1 MAYIQRLSSQS
12 ALLPRLPMCFRVE
25 FKPREIQA
33 NRDYGIHAALYPMP
47 LSSHL
52 ARRYYSLLVHL
63 CPPQDQSL
71 TWGRWFPCD
80 WVRPDGRAWVEVC
93 LDRLP
98 FPITTIPNTRT
109 IPVSLVF
116 TVADISPVFQGMMAA
131 SA

>member
-1 MAYIQRLSSQS
+1 MAHIQHLASQS
-12 ALLPRLPMCFRVE
+12 ALLPRLPLRLMVQ

-47 LSSHL
+47 LSGHL
-52 ARRYYSLLVHL
+52 ARRYCSLLVHL
-63 CPPQDQSL
+63 SPPPDQAL

-80 WVRPDGRAWVEVC
+80 WVRPDGRSWVGVC

-98 FPITTIPNTRT
+98 FPITPTPNPRT
-109 IPVSLVF
+109 IPVHLLL